1 MSKKVPAYRL
11 AQGEIKQFIERRGLK
26 PGDGLPPEGTLAED
40 LGISRP
46 SLREAV
52 KSLESLGI
60 LESRHGEGIYVKAF
74 SFDAILENLPY
85 SMVADDA
92 QVTDLLYVRTY
103 LELGAI
109 PSVVKNIK
117 PANIEKLRS
126 LAETMLSKALSQQTF
141 FDEDRAFHAE
151 MYRCMENSFLLS
163 LIDLFWRIFNNLI
176 HHSGGLVVDYE
187 DLETS
192 ARDHLAIVEMLE
204 KKDKAGLMW
213 AHAKHFESISKRY
226 PKLAIQI

>member
-1 MSKKVPAYRL
+1 MLKKIPAYRL
-11 AQGEIKQFIERRGLK
+11 AQGEIKQFIESRGLK
-26 PGDGLPPEGTLAED
+26 PGDCLPPEGMLAED

-60 LESRHGEGIYVKAF
+60 LESRHGEGIYVKEF
-74 SFDAILENLPY
+74 SFDSILENLPY

-109 PSVVKNIK
+109 PSVVRNIK
-117 PANIEKLRS
+117 PENIQRLRS
-126 LAETMLSKALSQQTF
+126 LAETMLSKAQAHQTF

-151 MYRCMENSFLLS
+151 MYRCMENSFFLS
-163 LIDLFWRIFNNLI
+163 LIDLFWRIFNKLLT
-176 HHSGGLVVDYE
+176 HTGGLVVDNGE
-187 DLETS
+187 LEMT

-226 PKLAIQI
+226 PKAAIQI

>member
-1 MSKKVPAYRL
+1 MSKKIPAYRL
-11 AQGEIKQFIERRGLK
+11 AQTEIKQFIERQGLK
-26 PGDGLPPEGTLAED
+26 PGDGLPPEGLLADD

-46 SLREAV
+46 SLREGV

-60 LESRHGEGIYVKAF
+60 LEARHGEGIYVKAF
-74 SFDAILENLPY
+74 SFDSILENLPY

-109 PSVVKNIK
+109 PSVVRTIQ
-117 PANIEKLRS
+117 PENIEKLRA
-126 LAETMLSKALSQQTF
+126 LAEAMLSKAQENQTF

-151 MYRCMENSFLLS
+151 MYRCMDNNFLLS
-163 LIDLFWRIFNNLI
+163 MIDLFWRIFNNLLQN
-176 HHSGGLVVDYE
+176 SGELAVDQWQ
-187 DLETS
+187 LENS
-192 ARDHLAIVEMLE
+192 ARDHMAIVEMLE

-213 AHAKHFESISKRY
+213 AHAKHFESIAKRY
-226 PKLAIQI
+226 PQAAIQI

>member
-1 MSKKVPAYRL
+1 MSKKIPAYRL
-11 AQGEIKQFIERRGLK
+11 AQAEIKQFIERKGLG
-26 PGDGLPPEGTLAED
+26 PGDCLPPEGLLAED

-46 SLREAV
+46 SLREGV
-52 KSLESLGI
+52 KSLESLGV
-60 LESRHGEGIYVKAF
+60 LEARHGEGIYVKAF
-74 SFDAILENLPY
+74 SFDSILENLPY

-109 PSVVKNIK
+109 PSVVKNIQ
-117 PANIEKLRS
+117 PENIARLRE
-126 LAETMLSKALSQQTF
+126 LAEAMLSKALEHQTF

-151 MYRCMENSFLLS
+151 MYRCMDNKFLLS
-163 LIDLFWRIFNNLI
+163 MIDLFWRIFNNLI
-176 HHSGGLVVDYE
+176 KSSGEMEVDHWQ
-187 DLETS
+187 LEMT

-226 PKLAIQI
+226 PKAAIQI

>member
-1 MSKKVPAYRL
+1 MSKKIPAYRL
-11 AQGEIKQFIERRGLK
+11 AQGEIKQFIERQGLK

-60 LESRHGEGIYVKAF
+60 LESRHGEGIYVREF
-74 SFDAILENLPY
+74 SFDSIIENLPY

-92 QVTDLLYVRTY
+92 QVSNLLYVRTY

-109 PSVVKNIK
+109 PSVVRNIQ
-117 PANIEKLRS
+117 PENLEKLRS

-151 MYRCMENSFLLS
+151 MYRCMDNSFLLS

-176 HHSGGLVVDYE
+176 HHSGGLVVDYGE
-187 DLETS
+187 LEMS

>member
-1 MSKKVPAYRL
+1 MSKKIPAYRV
-11 AQGEIKQFIERRGLK
+11 AQAEIKQFIERRGLR
-26 PGDGLPPEGTLAED
+26 PGDGLPPEGVLAED

-60 LESRHGEGIYVKAF
+60 LEARHGEGIYVKAF
-74 SFDAILENLPY
+74 SFDSILENLPY

-92 QVTDLLYVRTY
+92 QVTDLLYARTY

-109 PSVVKNIK
+109 PSVVRNIK
-117 PANIEKLRS
+117 PENIEKLRT
-126 LAETMLSKALSQQTF
+126 LAETMLSNALSQQTF

-151 MYRCMENSFLLS
+151 MYRCMDNNFLLS
-163 LIDLFWRIFNNLI
+163 LIDLFWRIFNNFLKN
-176 HHSGGLVVDYE
+176 SGETVIDYWQ
-187 DLETS
+187 LEMS

-204 KKDKAGLMW
+204 KKDQAGLMW

-226 PKLAIQI
+226 PKTAIQI

>member
-1 MSKKVPAYRL
+1 MSKKIPAYRQ
-11 AQGEIKQFIERRGLK
+11 AQAEIKQFIERKGLR
-26 PGDGLPPEGTLAED
+26 PGDGLPPEGMLAED

-109 PSVVKNIK
+109 PSVVRNIR
-117 PANIEKLRS
+117 PEHIEKLRT
-126 LAETMLSKALSQQTF
+126 LAETMLSKALSGETF

-151 MYRCMENSFLLS
+151 MYRCLDNSFLLS
-163 LIDLFWRIFNNLI
+163 MIDLFWCIFNNLLRN
-176 HHSGGLVVDYE
+176 SGGMDI
-187 DLETS
+187 DNWQLEMT
-192 ARDHLAIVEMLE
+192 ARDHMAIVEMLE
-204 KKDKAGLMW
+204 KNDKAGLMW

-226 PKLAIQI
+226 PKGAIQI

>member
-1 MSKKVPAYRL
+1 MSKKIPAYRV
-11 AQGEIKQFIERRGLK
+11 AQAEIKQFIERKGLR
-26 PGDGLPPEGTLAED
+26 PGDGLPPEGVLAED

-60 LESRHGEGIYVKAF
+60 LEARHGEGIYVKAF
-74 SFDAILENLPY
+74 SFDSILENLPY

-92 QVTDLLYVRTY
+92 QVTDLLYARTY

-109 PSVVKNIK
+109 PSVVRNIK
-117 PANIEKLRS
+117 PENIEKLRT
-126 LAETMLSKALSQQTF
+126 LAETMLSNALSQQTF

-151 MYRCMENSFLLS
+151 MYRCMDNNFLLS
-163 LIDLFWRIFNNLI
+163 LIDLFWRIFNNFLKN
-176 HHSGGLVVDYE
+176 SGETVIDYWQ
-187 DLETS
+187 LEMS

-204 KKDKAGLMW
+204 KKDQAGLMW

-226 PKLAIQI
+226 PKTAIQT

>member
-1 MSKKVPAYRL
+1 MLKKIPAYRL
-11 AQGEIKQFIERRGLK
+11 AQGEIKQFIERKGLR
-26 PGDGLPPEGTLAED
+26 PGDCLPPEGMLAED

-60 LESRHGEGIYVKAF
+60 LESRHGEGIYVKEF
-74 SFDAILENLPY
+74 SFDSILENLPY

-109 PSVVKNIK
+109 PSVVRNIK
-117 PANIEKLRS
+117 PENIQRLRT
-126 LAETMLSKALSQQTF
+126 LAETMLSKALAHETF
-141 FDEDRAFHAE
+141 FEEDRAFHAE

-163 LIDLFWRIFNNLI
+163 LIDLFWRIFNKLLTQT
-176 HHSGGLVVDYE
+176 GGLAVDNGE
-187 DLETS
+187 LEMS

-226 PKLAIQI
+226 PKAAIQI

>member
-1 MSKKVPAYRL
+1 MLKKIPAYRL
-11 AQGEIKQFIERRGLK
+11 AQGEIKQFIERKGLR
-26 PGDGLPPEGTLAED
+26 PGDCLPPEGMLAED

-74 SFDAILENLPY
+74 SFDSILENLPY
-85 SMVADDA
+85 SMVANDA

-103 LELGAI
+103 LELGEI
-109 PSVVKNIK
+109 PSVVRNIK
-117 PANIEKLRS
+117 PENIARLRS
-126 LAETMLSKALSQQTF
+126 LAETMLSKALEHQTF
-141 FDEDRAFHAE
+141 FEEDRAFHAE

-163 LIDLFWRIFNNLI
+163 LIDLFWRIFNKLLT
-176 HHSGGLVVDYE
+176 HTGELAVDNGE
-187 DLETS
+187 LEMT

-213 AHAKHFESISKRY
+213 AHAKHFESIAKRY
-226 PKLAIQI
+226 PKAAIQI

>member
-1 MSKKVPAYRL
+1 MLKKIPAYRL
-11 AQGEIKQFIERRGLK
+11 AQAEIKQFIERKGLK
-26 PGDGLPPEGTLAED
+26 PGDGLPPEGMLAED

-60 LESRHGEGIYVKAF
+60 LESRHGEGIYVKEF
-74 SFDAILENLPY
+74 SFDSILENLPY
-85 SMVADDA
+85 SMVADNA

-109 PSVVKNIK
+109 PSVVRNIK
-117 PANIEKLRS
+117 PENIQRLRA
-126 LAETMLSKALSQQTF
+126 LAETMLSKALAHQTF

-163 LIDLFWRIFNNLI
+163 LIDLFWRIFNNLLT
-176 HHSGGLVVDYE
+176 HTGGMAVDNGE
-187 DLETS
+187 LEMT

-226 PKLAIQI
+226 PKMAIQI

>member
-1 MSKKVPAYRL
+1 MTKKIPTYRL
-11 AQGEIKQFIERRGLK
+11 AQAEIKQFIERKGLR
-26 PGDGLPPEGTLAED
+26 PGDGLPPEGMLAED

-60 LESRHGEGIYVKAF
+60 LEARHGEGIYVKAF

-109 PSVVKNIK
+109 PSVVRNIQ
-117 PANIEKLRS
+117 AENIDKLRS
-126 LAETMLSKALSQQTF
+126 LAETMLSKALAHETF

-151 MYRCMENSFLLS
+151 MYRCMDNSFLLS
-163 LIDLFWRIFNNLI
+163 LIDLFWRIFNNLLKN
-176 HHSGGLVVDYE
+176 SGQTEIDQWQ
-187 DLETS
+187 LENS
-192 ARDHLAIVEMLE
+192 ARDHMAIVEMLE

-226 PKLAIQI
+226 PKAAIQI

>member
-1 MSKKVPAYRL
+1 MSKKIPAYRV
-11 AQGEIKQFIERRGLK
+11 AQGEIKQFIERQGLR

-60 LESRHGEGIYVKAF
+60 LESRHGEGIYVREF
-74 SFDAILENLPY
+74 SFDSIIENLPY

-92 QVTDLLYVRTY
+92 QVTNLLYVRTY

-109 PSVVKNIK
+109 PSVVRNIQ
-117 PANIEKLRS
+117 PENIAKLRA

-151 MYRCMENSFLLS
+151 MYRCMDNSFLLS

-176 HHSGGLVVDYE
+176 HHSGGIAVDYGE
-187 DLETS
+187 LEMS
-192 ARDHLAIVEMLE
+192 ARDHLAIVDMLE

-213 AHAKHFESISKRY
+213 AHSKHFESISKRY

>member
-1 MSKKVPAYRL
+1 MAKKIPAYRL
-11 AQGEIKQFIERRGLK
+11 AQAEIKQFIESKGLK
-26 PGDGLPPEGTLAED
+26 PGDGLPPEGVLAED

-74 SFDAILENLPY
+74 SFDSIIENLPY

-92 QVTDLLYVRTY
+92 QVTNLLYVRTY

-109 PSVVKNIK
+109 PSVVKNIQ
-117 PANIEKLRS
+117 PDNIEKLRS
-126 LAETMLSKALSQQTF
+126 LAEAMLSKALAHQTF

-151 MYRCMENSFLLS
+151 MYRCMDNTFLLS

-176 HHSGGLVVDYE
+176 HHSGGLVVDPGE
-187 DLETS
+187 LETT
-192 ARDHLAIVEMLE
+192 ARDHMAIVEMLE
-204 KKDKAGLMW
+204 KKDKAGLIW
-213 AHAKHFESISKRY
+213 AHSKHFESISKRY
-226 PKLAIQI
+226 PKAAVQI

>member
-1 MSKKVPAYRL
+1 MSKKIPAYRL
-11 AQGEIKQFIERRGLK
+11 AQSQIKQFIVSRRLK
-26 PGDGLPPEGTLAED
+26 SGDGLPPEGVLAED

-74 SFDAILENLPY
+74 SFDSIIENLPY
-85 SMVADDA
+85 SMVEDDA
-92 QVTDLLYVRTY
+92 QVTNLLYVRTY

-109 PSVVKNIK
+109 PSVVRNIQ
-117 PANIEKLRS
+117 PENIEKLRS
-126 LAETMLSKALSQQTF
+126 LAESMLSKALAHQTF

-151 MYRCMENSFLLS
+151 MYRCMDNTFLLS

-176 HHSGGLVVDYE
+176 HYSGGLVVDPGE
-187 DLETS
+187 LETT
-192 ARDHLAIVEMLE
+192 ARDHMAIVEMLE

-213 AHAKHFESISKRY
+213 AHSKHFESISKRY
-226 PKLAIQI
+226 PKAAEQL